1 MAISN
6 NVLKRGIK
14 EIIRSRQ
21 VLQRPLFCSSF
32 FILYVTRLFFPVVTE
47 IQIPYMQ
54 SLKMDLSLIIQY
66 TVSTVY
72 LVTLPDSVT
81 VFGTN
86 INLHVNE
93 VVFSSDI

>member
-32 FILYVTRLFFPVVTE
+32 LFYVTRLFFPVVTE

-72 LVTLPDSVT
+72 PVTLPDSVT
-81 VFGTN
+81 EFLALT
-86 INLHVNE
+86 
-93 VVFSSDI
+93 

>member
-1 MAISN
+1 
-6 NVLKRGIK
+6 
-14 EIIRSRQ
+14 
-21 VLQRPLFCSSF
+21 
-32 FILYVTRLFFPVVTE
+32 
-47 IQIPYMQ
+47 MQ
-54 SLKMDLSLIIQY
+54 SLKMDLSLTIQY

-93 VVFSSDI
+93 VVFSSDV